1 MSLQEQRVKFEPKN
15 LRKKRKRG
23 KTALLVENNLN
34 SKCFLFKVTQK
45 ILSTFLKLYK
55 MLINHNYD
63 V

>member
-15 LRKKRKRG
+15 LRKKRKQG
-23 KTALLVENNLN
+23 KTALLVENKLN

-55 MLINHNYD
+55 MLINYSYD